1 MLNDARKSGMFIFAT
16 TDLQVNQP
24 NLAITIDRNKAAD
37 LGVTMQDIGNTLGLL
52 LGEGEVNRFNK
63 QQTSYKVIAQ
73 LAQQI

>member
-1 MLNDARKSGMFIFAT
+1 LLNDARKSGMFIFAT

>member
-1 MLNDARKSGMFIFAT
+1 MFIFAT